1 MVTIG
6 LLFFAGAI
14 GTATALAVQNRG
26 QDAVSVRAFDH
37 TLALPPYSIMVV
49 GAAIAVI
56 AVIGLALMRMGAG
69 RVRRLRHELDTL
81 RAEYARLTDR
91 CTDPESTF
99 FFENFDQDASAAP
112 GGRRPGPG
120 QYTWPPPS
128 R

>member
-26 QDAVSVRAFDH
+26 QDTVSVHAFNH

-69 RVRRLRHELDTL
+69 RVRRLRHELDAL
-81 RAEYARLTDR
+81 RAEYARLTDGS
-91 CTDPESTF
+91 TDPDASF
-99 FFENFDQDASAAP
+99 FFENFDQDASATLGAGRSVP
-112 GGRRPGPG
+112 GR
-120 QYTWPPPS
+120 YTWPPPS